1 MAESAFIIRV
11 PEAEHCVGSLRER
24 FDASARLGVPAHI
37 TVLFPFMP
45 PERITD
51 AVLRRAQAVFD
62 GMPSFPFTLSRIARF
77 PAVTYLAPEPAEP
90 FIALTQKLAQRF
102 PEYPPFR
109 GEHEAI
115 IPHLTAAH
123 GSPTETDLAEREL
136 AAAMQAHGPIHGNCR
151 AITLLENSSGR
162 WREMHAFVLPDVA
175 LGPDLRRPNTD

>member
-62 GMPSFPFTLSRIARF
+62 GMPSFPFMLSRIARF

-102 PEYPPFR
+102 PKYPPFR
-109 GEHEAI
+109 GEHEVI